1 MKKKFRDTA
10 IFFTILYWL
19 ILFIVVFKRDIKAF
33 FELEILKILLIIV
46 INLILIALSKY
57 LSPVFEFILKITKK
71 IGSFIFALVSTIIFF
86 LVLTPIALFLRLRGK
101 QFVDYKIDKNKE
113 TYYENYKFSDD
124 LDKQF

>member
-113 TYYENYKFSDD
+113 TYYKNYKFSDD